1 MTGQVRLLIM
11 KYMVGCYNKASLYAF
26 RYIRLA
32 CDCFG
37 PHGDEKHGCQEL
49 WEAFCAM
56 TEIKSAITLFR
67 NNRFN
72 NYFEAAAAL
81 HFHREDISSCL
92 QSLPK
97 INRKL
102 ESVQEDNRS
111 DEIDCQLIALG
122 LLFYRV
128 TGPYWELLGRDVHYL
143 DFCHHVVRMHD
154 FLQKWAENAVG
165 AFADEFEPLFGTKFM
180 PNASIFRAMLN
191 SQEEE
196 TKEEVKRILK
206 KLCEGCLGTTKRQ
219 LADFLPGGRY
229 HGVQDEDTRKR
240 LQHSKLTNL
249 IGEQAFGDLD
259 FSLFKR
265 RNASLHHHS
274 TINMLKRNKSISTF
288 LNLKTP
294 EEQHSLLQL
303 SKQKAA
309 ALRKKH
315 RQDEKDAIARRQLIL
330 EETHA
335 KKIQAEDSRRK
346 KILDITTKLRPH
358 AGPCAAPVDV
368 DRLNSYTSAK
378 ERMLAIR
385 AELLFQ
391 KLVLLKSSPYLKVTG
406 TMPQLV
412 QRLKQFL
419 GADEAAA
426 NAEIP
431 PLPGRQQQP
440 AAKRQRL
447 QPDTDS
453 DDSEAS
459 DPESETDSVQ
469 FQFEEF
475 SFQQQGQLVAVYFLE
490 DFFVG
495 EVTAVVS
502 PQEAVIT
509 FMEKAAFQI
518 HGQPAFRWP
527 RRKDE
532 CAIAAEFV
540 FTKNIILAPSS
551 TSGRAFIVTSPEKL
565 TPKYAAFKAVL
576 AAAV

>member
-32 CDCFG
+32 CNCFG
-37 PHGDEKHGCQEL
+37 PRADEKHGCQEL

-56 TEIKSAITLFR
+56 TEIKSAITSFR

-81 HFHREDISSCL
+81 HFHWEDISSCL

-154 FLQKWAENAVG
+154 FLQKWAENAVD
-165 AFADEFEPLFGTKFM
+165 AFADEFEPLFGTEFM

-191 SQEEE
+191 SQQE

-315 RQDEKDAIARRQLIL
+315 RQDEKDAVARRQLIL

-368 DRLNSYTSAK
+368 DRLLNSYTSAK

-540 FTKNIILAPSS
+540 FAKNIILAPSS